1 MVWQLFSVHN
11 NLDWAAIFCSLA
23 NTSYFVSFVPV
34 RIVSAF
40 KVFNV
45 SVVAFICPYY
55 GACCSPCFEFFSN
68 VLKMYNGKCFNQSP
82 ILPTF
87 LQNSCLTFVIGFSYF
102 QVSSKPTHEIR
113 SWNISWPRVMD
124 IWSQI
129 QIAGWVICWRAL
141 LACFHEWIW
150 TPWAVAGWWCD
161 GWLIMWNRFD
171 IPSEEMDLEE
181 NAKSTVLLYFM
192 PPIFFCIILWGSR
205 NITEGNEMIVKRQ
218 SHLWRHG
225 IFSFF

>member
-1 MVWQLFSVHN
+1 M
-11 NLDWAAIFCSLA
+11 
-23 NTSYFVSFVPV
+23 
-34 RIVSAF
+34 
-40 KVFNV
+40 
-45 SVVAFICPYY
+45 
-55 GACCSPCFEFFSN
+55 
-68 VLKMYNGKCFNQSP
+68 P
-82 ILPTF
+82 ILWRVLQSLLWIFLKCDQNVQWEMFQSIANITF
-87 LQNSCLTFVIGFSYF
+87 LQNSCLIFVIGFSYF

-129 QIAGWVICWRAL
+129 QNAIWVICWRAL

-181 NAKSTVLLYFM
+181 NAKSTLLYFM

-225 IFSFF
+225 IFSFFKWELVLC